1 MMSKEKIKLIIAD
14 DHELIRDG
22 LLLVLQRQDN
32 IDVVGVAKN
41 GLELVDICQT
51 IEPDIALVDIQMPKL
66 DGIEATRE
74 ILKKNPEIGVV
85 ALTMYDDEFFVF
97 QMLQAGAMG
106 YVFKGSD
113 KVEIIDAI
121 NHAYKGENYYC
132 RTTTKDLIK
141 KIFNRKL
148 KPFVSLPDKKLFNS
162 KEIKIIEM
170 ICEELSSKEIALDLN
185 ENVRTVEGIRRR
197 IMQRL
202 GVKSTIGVVLY
213 AVQNGIYT
221 PKA

>member
-1 MMSKEKIKLIIAD
+1 MMKSKIKLIIAD

-22 LLLVLQRQDN
+22 LLLMLQKQDN
-32 IDVVGVAKN
+32 FDVVGVAKN
-41 GLELVDICQT
+41 GIELLDLCQAKK
-51 IEPDIALVDIQMPKL
+51 PDIALVDIQMPKL

-74 ILKKNPEIGVV
+74 MLKKDPEIGVV
-85 ALTMYDDEFFVF
+85 ALSMYDDEFFIF

-113 KVEIIDAI
+113 KAEIIDAI
-121 NHAYKGENYYC
+121 NHVYRGENYYC

-141 KIFNRKL
+141 KIFNQKL
-148 KPFVSLPDKKLFNS
+148 KPLVSLDDKNIFNS

-170 ICEELSSKEIALDLN
+170 ICEELSSKEIAIKLD
-185 ENVRTVEGIRRR
+185 ENIRTIEGIRRR
-197 IMQRL
+197 IMQKL
-202 GVKSTIGVVLY
+202 NVKSTIGVVLY
-213 AVQNGIYT
+213 AVQNGMYT